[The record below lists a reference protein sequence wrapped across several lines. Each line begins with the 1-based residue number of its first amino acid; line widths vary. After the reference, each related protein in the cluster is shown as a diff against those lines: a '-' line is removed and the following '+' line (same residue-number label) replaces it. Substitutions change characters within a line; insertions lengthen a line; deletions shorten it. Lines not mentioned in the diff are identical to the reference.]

1 MSIDMDVQNTADV
14 YRNNPGALQQ
24 KYALDQQL
32 IDLLAL
38 QYLKSEQDAAAQT
51 MQMQAQVPP
60 ATVGQQLEEE
70 MFNRTKQRILKDMP
84 AEGIASVP
92 PEQPVGFSGG
102 IASVPPEQPV
112 GFKEGGGISWRTSPN
127 TRALGQAW
135 NAALTED
142 TQRRLDQEEEKAND
156 NFKAELA
163 RLVDPNRA
171 QTEEEYN
178 RNLEAKSMFDTGN
191 YIPQNIR
198 DFLVSG
204 DAPPEKEV
212 AADAPPAEAAAA
224 PKPAIASPPAI
235 ASATK
240 GASTVLGL
248 SEFFDDEPKYNYE
261 KIPEPEFESTYEDL
275 EKTYGASLE
284 DRIKSLNSD
293 DYITKMQERMDK
305 YREEVA
311 PKQSS
316 NDRFMAG
323 LRGLASR
330 GLGGYGAGS
339 YEEGQRQE
347 KDRKDFAKEMRG
359 EEDKMT
365 TEQRRLNAENMSI
378 RADYVKGK
386 YDRNIADYDM
396 VSKSIIGNNNALAVQ
411 MQIAAENARTEVM
424 RKNSSESTM
433 TNALVEITTAI
444 DAARVSF
451 MDKSEYG
458 IKLRQAMAN
467 FEAAPND
474 PKIKSELEKARI
486 NFDNILNSGTR
497 QLRDLKANLQ
507 FKLRGN

>member
-204 DAPPEKEV
+204 DAPPQIAGGEV
-212 AADAPPAEAAAA
+212 ILPETLPETVSVAGNAPFVAES
-224 PKPAIASPPAI
+224 ITSPPAL
-235 ASATK
+235 AD
-240 GASTVLGL
+240 
-248 SEFFDDEPKYNYE
+248 FFDEPKYNYE

-365 TEQRRLNAENMSI
+365 TEQRRLDAENMSI
-378 RADYVKGK
+378 RAGYVKDK
-386 YDRNIADYDM
+386 YDRNIAKYDM
-396 VSKSIIGNNNALAVQ
+396 VSKRIIGNNTALASQ